1 MKREQEKADL
11 LNSSFDSSS
20 SECEQHEEES
30 LSKQILHT
38 TDLLDY
44 DSGSGE
50 DLSGVKP
57 KPKKMLQEELLR
69 QALIDCYLMLA
80 QAT

>member
-11 LNSSFDSSS
+11 MNSSFDSSS
-20 SECEQHEEES
+20 SCEQHEES
-30 LSKQILHT
+30 LSRAILHT

-50 DLSGVKP
+50 DISGVKP
-57 KPKKMLQEELLR
+57 KPKKMLQDELLR
-69 QALIDCYLMLA
+69 QALIDCYL
-80 QAT
+80 